1 MQAARFRTPPTGRE
15 NNKKG
20 CLLCFFVAMAF
31 VASRQQNLGGYSYN
45 ILLNIY
51 ILKRWLSGGSTR
63 PRNTWHVMSGRN
75 EQEIHVVVGSN
86 NPVKIQAVKV
96 AFEMMFQSASIKIS
110 PVNVP
115 SGVSDQPFGDDETKL
130 GARNRAQSAHATAN
144 TCDFAV
150 GLEGGLEMEVMQDG
164 SKNLWCMA
172 WMAILGSQSEKC
184 TSGRAADEPSNR
196 TPIKEEDKA
205 APKWSF
211 SKTSA
216 FRLPPALAHL
226 VLERGLELGHAD
238 DEVFKRVNSKQGSGT
253 VGVLTDGVID
263 RTEYYVHA
271 LKLALIPWKRP
282 SMYF

>member
-1 MQAARFRTPPTGRE
+1 MTSET
-15 NNKKG
+15 
-20 CLLCFFVAMAF
+20 
-31 VASRQQNLGGYSYN
+31 
-45 ILLNIY
+45 
-51 ILKRWLSGGSTR
+51 
-63 PRNTWHVMSGRN
+63 
-75 EQEIHVVVGSN
+75 IHVVVGSK
-86 NPVKIQAVKV
+86 NPVKIQAVKA
-96 AFEMMFQSASIKIS
+96 AFEMMFQSASINIS

-130 GARNRAQSAHATAN
+130 GARNRAQSAHAAADC
-144 TCDFAV
+144 CDFAV
-150 GLEGGLEMEVMQDG
+150 GLEGGLEIEVMPDG
-164 SKNLWCMA
+164 SKCLWCMA

-184 TSGRAADEPSNR
+184 TSGRAMDDGFVPM
-196 TPIKEEDKA
+196 KEEGES

-282 SMYF
+282 SLYL